1 VDPADAIGSRREA
14 RETAL
19 GVLYAA
25 EAQGRDLLEVLA
37 DRPVAPSDYAV
48 EVVEGVASTIDQLD
62 ELIGRHAEGWRTER
76 MPAVD
81 RALLR
86 MAVYELCHRADVP
99 TAAVLSEVV
108 DLAGDYSTERSS
120 RFVNGVVSS
129 VAAEAR
135 SDGSADA
142 PADGAPADGDPGDG
156 DPA

>member
-1 VDPADAIGSRREA
+1 MDPIDAIGSRREA

-19 GVLYAA
+19 GILYAA

-37 DRPVAPSDYAV
+37 DRPVAPSSYVV
-48 EVVEGVASTIDQLD
+48 EVVEGVAATLDRLD
-62 ELIGRHAEGWRTER
+62 EMIGRYAEGWRTDR

-86 MAVYELCHRADVP
+86 MAVYELCHRLDVP

-120 RFVNGVVSS
+120 RFVNGVVSA
-129 VAAEAR
+129 VAAEVR
-135 SDGSADA
+135 TEGHLGTDHQE
-142 PADGAPADGDPGDG
+142 G

>member
-1 VDPADAIGSRREA
+1 MDPADAIGSRREA
-14 RETAL
+14 RESAL

-25 EAQGRDLLEVLA
+25 EAQGRDLLEVLG
-37 DRPVAPSDYAV
+37 DRPVAPSAYAV
-48 EVVEGVASTIDQLD
+48 EVVEGVAATVDQLD
-62 ELIGRHAEGWRTER
+62 ALIGRHAEGWRTDR

-108 DLAGDYSTERSS
+108 DLAGDYSTDRSS
-120 RFVNGVVSS
+120 RFVNGVVSA
-129 VAAEAR
+129 VAAEVR
-135 SDGSADA
+135 PDA
-142 PADGAPADGDPGDG
+142 VADGPEAPVSGDG

>member
-1 VDPADAIGSRREA
+1 MTVVDPIDAIGSRREA

-25 EAQGRDLLEVLA
+25 EAQSRDLLEVLT
-37 DRPVAPSDYAV
+37 DRPVAPASYVV
-48 EVVEGVASTIDQLD
+48 EIVEGVAATMDQLD
-62 ELIGRHAEGWRTER
+62 EMIGRYAEGWRTDR

-86 MAVYELCHRADVP
+86 MAVYELCHRLDVP

-120 RFVNGVVSS
+120 RFVNGVVSAL
-129 VAAEAR
+129 AADIRTE
-135 SDGSADA
+135 SHPGKD
-142 PADGAPADGDPGDG
+142 PEEGDL
-156 DPA
+156 A

>member
-1 VDPADAIGSRREA
+1 VDPIDAIGSRREA

-25 EAQGRDLLEVLA
+25 EAQSRDLLEVLA
-37 DRPVAPSDYAV
+37 DRPVAPASYVV
-48 EVVEGVASTIDQLD
+48 EVVEGVAATMDQLD
-62 ELIGRHAEGWRTER
+62 EMIGRYAEGWRTDR

-86 MAVYELCHRADVP
+86 MAVYELCHRLDVP

-120 RFVNGVVSS
+120 RFVNGVVSA
-129 VAAEAR
+129 VAAEVR
-135 SDGSADA
+135 PDVRPDVRTEGHSGQDPEG
-142 PADGAPADGDPGDG
+142 GDL
-156 DPA
+156 A

>member
-1 VDPADAIGSRREA
+1 MDPIDAIGSRREA

-25 EAQGRDLLEVLA
+25 EAQSRDLLEVLA
-37 DRPVAPSDYAV
+37 DRPVVPASYVV
-48 EVVEGVASTIDQLD
+48 EVVEGVAATMDQLD
-62 ELIGRHAEGWRTER
+62 EIIGRYAEGWRTDR

-86 MAVYELCHRADVP
+86 MAVYELCHRPDVP

-120 RFVNGVVSS
+120 RFVNGVVSA
-129 VAAEAR
+129 VAAEVR
-135 SDGSADA
+135 PDVRTEGHSGKDPEG
-142 PADGAPADGDPGDG
+142 GDL
-156 DPA
+156 A

>member
-1 VDPADAIGSRREA
+1 VDPIDAIGSRREA

-19 GVLYAA
+19 GILYAA

-37 DRPVAPSDYAV
+37 DRPVAPSSYVV
-48 EVVEGVASTIDQLD
+48 EVVEGVAATLDQLD
-62 ELIGRHAEGWRTER
+62 EMIGRYAEGWRTDR

-86 MAVYELCHRADVP
+86 MAVYELCHRLDVP

-120 RFVNGVVSS
+120 RFVNGIASA
-129 VAAEAR
+129 VAAEVR
-135 SDGSADA
+135 PDVRTE
-142 PADGAPADGDPGDG
+142 GDPEMSHDDG

>member
-1 VDPADAIGSRREA
+1 MDPIDAIGSRREA

-19 GVLYAA
+19 GILYAA

-37 DRPVAPSDYAV
+37 DRPVAPSSYVV
-48 EVVEGVASTIDQLD
+48 EVVEGVAATLDQLD
-62 ELIGRHAEGWRTER
+62 EMIGRYAEGWRTDR

-86 MAVYELCHRADVP
+86 MAVYELCHRLDVP

-108 DLAGDYSTERSS
+108 DLAGDSSTERSS
-120 RFVNGVVSS
+120 RFVNGVVSA
-129 VAAEAR
+129 VAAEVR
-135 SDGSADA
+135 TEGHLGTDHQE
-142 PADGAPADGDPGDG
+142 G

>member
-1 VDPADAIGSRREA
+1 MDPVDAIGSRREA

-25 EAQGRDLLEVLA
+25 EAQSRDLLEVLT
-37 DRPVAPSDYAV
+37 DRPVALASYVV
-48 EVVEGVASTIDQLD
+48 EIVEGVAATMDQLD
-62 ELIGRHAEGWRTER
+62 EIIGRYAEGWRTDR

-86 MAVYELCHRADVP
+86 MAVYELCHRLDVP

-120 RFVNGVVSS
+120 RFVNGVVSA
-129 VAAEAR
+129 VAAEVR
-135 SDGSADA
+135 TEGRPEMSHD
-142 PADGAPADGDPGDG
+142 DG

>member
-1 VDPADAIGSRREA
+1 MDPIDAIGSRREA

-25 EAQGRDLLEVLA
+25 EAQSRDLLEVLA
-37 DRPVAPSDYAV
+37 DRPVAPASYVV
-48 EVVEGVASTIDQLD
+48 EVVEGVAATMDQLD
-62 ELIGRHAEGWRTER
+62 EMIGRYAEGWRTDR

-86 MAVYELCHRADVP
+86 MAVYELCHRLDVP

-120 RFVNGVVSS
+120 RFVNGVVSA
-129 VAAEAR
+129 VAAEVR
-135 SDGSADA
+135 PDVRTEGHPGKD
-142 PADGAPADGDPGDG
+142 PEEGDL
-156 DPA
+156 A

>member
-1 VDPADAIGSRREA
+1 MDPIDAIGSRREA

-19 GVLYAA
+19 GILYAA

-37 DRPVAPSDYAV
+37 DRPVAPSSYVV
-48 EVVEGVASTIDQLD
+48 EVVEGVAATLDQLD
-62 ELIGRHAEGWRTER
+62 EMIGRYAEGWRTDR

-86 MAVYELCHRADVP
+86 MAVYELCHRLDVP

-120 RFVNGVVSS
+120 RFVNGVVSA
-129 VAAEAR
+129 VAAEVR
-135 SDGSADA
+135 TEGH
-142 PADGAPADGDPGDG
+142 PGTDHQEG

>member
-1 VDPADAIGSRREA
+1 MDPIDAIGSRREA
-14 RETAL
+14 RETVL

-25 EAQGRDLLEVLA
+25 EAQDRDLLEVLT
-37 DRPVAPSDYAV
+37 DRPVVPPSYVV
-48 EVVEGVASTIDQLD
+48 EVVEGVAATLDQLD
-62 ELIGRHAEGWRTER
+62 EMIGRYAEGWRTDR

-86 MAVYELCHRADVP
+86 MAVYELCHRLDVP

-120 RFVNGVVSS
+120 RFVNGVVSA
-129 VAAEAR
+129 VAAEVR
-135 SDGSADA
+135 TEGHLGTDHQE
-142 PADGAPADGDPGDG
+142 G

>member
-1 VDPADAIGSRREA
+1 MDPIDAIGSRREA

-25 EAQGRDLLEVLA
+25 EAQGRDLLEVLT
-37 DRPVAPSDYAV
+37 DRPVAPASYVV
-48 EVVEGVASTIDQLD
+48 EIVEGVAATMNQLD
-62 ELIGRHAEGWRTER
+62 EMIGRYAEGWRTDR

-86 MAVYELCHRADVP
+86 MAVYELCHRLDVP

-120 RFVNGVVSS
+120 RFVNGVVSA
-129 VAAEAR
+129 VAAEVRPDVRAEGHPET
-135 SDGSADA
+135 SHD
-142 PADGAPADGDPGDG
+142 DGAPV
-156 DPA
+156 

>member
-1 VDPADAIGSRREA
+1 MDPIDAIGSRREA

-19 GVLYAA
+19 GILYAA

-37 DRPVAPSDYAV
+37 DRPVAPSSYVV
-48 EVVEGVASTIDQLD
+48 EVVEGVAATLDQLD
-62 ELIGRHAEGWRTER
+62 EMIGRYAEGWRTDR

-86 MAVYELCHRADVP
+86 MAVYELCHRLDVP

-120 RFVNGVVSS
+120 RFVNGVVSA
-129 VAAEAR
+129 VAAEVR
-135 SDGSADA
+135 TEGHRGTDHQE
-142 PADGAPADGDPGDG
+142 G

>member
-1 VDPADAIGSRREA
+1 MDPIDAIGSRREA

-19 GVLYAA
+19 GILYAA

-37 DRPVAPSDYAV
+37 DRPVAPSSYVV
-48 EVVEGVASTIDQLD
+48 EVVEGVAATLDQLD
-62 ELIGRHAEGWRTER
+62 EMIGRYAEGWRTDR

-86 MAVYELCHRADVP
+86 MAVYELCHRLDVP

-120 RFVNGVVSS
+120 RFVNGVVSA
-129 VAAEAR
+129 VAAEVR
-135 SDGSADA
+135 TEGHLGTDHQE
-142 PADGAPADGDPGDG
+142 G

>member
-1 VDPADAIGSRREA
+1 MDPIDAIGSRREA

-25 EAQGRDLLEVLA
+25 EAQSRDLLEVLA
-37 DRPVAPSDYAV
+37 DRPVTPASYVV
-48 EVVEGVASTIDQLD
+48 EVVEGVAATMDQLD
-62 ELIGRHAEGWRTER
+62 EMIGRYAEGWRTDR

-86 MAVYELCHRADVP
+86 MAVYELCHRLDVP

-120 RFVNGVVSS
+120 RFVNGVVSA
-129 VAAEAR
+129 VAAEVR
-135 SDGSADA
+135 PDVRPDVRTEGHSGQDPEG
-142 PADGAPADGDPGDG
+142 GDL
-156 DPA
+156 A